1 MYTYCKS
8 LQNVAFKINDLNCI
22 HSTNCGDSLPVQL
35 PPPPPHYSVSVS
47 DGIDGGVKYQVLWLA
62 GGCEEAGREGKTNPT
77 NSPLLREVSE

>member
-1 MYTYCKS
+1 M
-8 LQNVAFKINDLNCI
+8 I
-22 HSTNCGDSLPVQL
+22 STASTVLTVGIVCQYNYS
-35 PPPPPHYSVSVS
+35 PPPPHYSVSVS